1 MVRVMSDSLMQ
12 KLVDKNQLY
21 LEQIKVLEKDVAMY
35 KLQVS
40 RLRKEIAWE
49 MYKTSQAILGIN
61 K

>member
-1 MVRVMSDSLMQ
+1 MSDSLMQ

>member
-1 MVRVMSDSLMQ
+1 MSDSLMQ

-35 KLQVS
+35 KLKVS
-40 RLRKEIAWE
+40 RLRRELGWE
-49 MYKTSQAILGIN
+49 MNKSYKQARLGIN

>member
-1 MVRVMSDSLMQ
+1 MSDSLMQ

-40 RLRKEIAWE
+40 RLRKEISWE